1 MTPTASS
8 EIVETVFKLVCGLAL
23 PQYVLKYAERSFA
36 ETHGCF
42 GIYFADKNELLSA
55 CKPFMAAA
63 AILGVSAASFAACV
77 FIFVRTGLL
86 SRTRRHETANRFN
99 SPPPDISRKSAV
111 AKLMKFALPS
121 SLIAVIS
128 TLSGMA
134 DLVTITPQLKKA
146 MAVSPQLFEYL
157 GAYGISESERA
168 AFVYGSYTGLALT
181 VYGLLPTFTAML
193 GKSALPSL
201 TTAYACKNWE
211 ESGRC
216 VSSMLLISAII
227 SMSGGLGICVLAK
240 PLLVLFFGSSA
251 AEISV
256 ADTPL
261 SILAIAVIFTGIA
274 LPCLSVLQACSRQFL
289 AAAITLVGAAIKL
302 FLNFTLIKL
311 PLFGINGAAVSTAVS
326 QAVMCVWAVAALI
339 RCSGSGKTA
348 VRSVFIPLI
357 PAILCAAAAYLA
369 QKCVVMRFDGVIGR
383 VGVLFS
389 IAFGSI
395 ICLISLAL
403 LCISPKNRIKNL
415 FFKKNTKTS

>member
-1 MTPTASS
+1 
-8 EIVETVFKLVCGLAL
+8 
-23 PQYVLKYAERSFA
+23 
-36 ETHGCF
+36 
-42 GIYFADKNELLSA
+42 
-55 CKPFMAAA
+55 
-63 AILGVSAASFAACV
+63 
-77 FIFVRTGLL
+77 
-86 SRTRRHETANRFN
+86 
-99 SPPPDISRKSAV
+99 
-111 AKLMKFALPS
+111 
-121 SLIAVIS
+121 
-128 TLSGMA
+128 
-134 DLVTITPQLKKA
+134 
-146 MAVSPQLFEYL
+146 
-157 GAYGISESERA
+157 
-168 AFVYGSYTGLALT
+168 
-181 VYGLLPTFTAML
+181 
-193 GKSALPSL
+193 
-201 TTAYACKNWE
+201 
-211 ESGRC
+211 
-216 VSSMLLISAII
+216 
-227 SMSGGLGICVLAK
+227 
-240 PLLVLFFGSSA
+240 LLVLFFGSSA